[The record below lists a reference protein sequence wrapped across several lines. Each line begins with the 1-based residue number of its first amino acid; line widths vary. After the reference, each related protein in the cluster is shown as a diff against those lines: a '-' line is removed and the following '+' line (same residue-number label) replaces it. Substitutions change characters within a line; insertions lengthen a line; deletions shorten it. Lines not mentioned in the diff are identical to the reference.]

1 MAFPICRAF
10 PLDPSNVR
18 ADFVSLAAA
27 GACCGNGVFRGTMMV
42 RICLRSSGVGSLVV
56 DVIFMVGGF
65 RRVSERNVLIPY
77 DSMPSFD
84 AVLQVS
90 RTDVVSVLM

>member
-1 MAFPICRAF
+1 
-10 PLDPSNVR
+10 
-18 ADFVSLAAA
+18 
-27 GACCGNGVFRGTMMV
+27 MV